1 MNNHRKTVCTLAGIL
16 AGIIIVHPYVMLVN
30 RLTGPGPLTSQPQS
44 FGDVGFPGIIAPNML
59 PMTIAFAFFGGICGL
74 LLGLL
79 IERNRRVL
87 HFRYQAQLHTNL
99 TAALHQLLDVVSH
112 YILNGSM
119 VISSHA
125 RRLEKKTA
133 REDLP
138 HLAAIIKQ
146 AEHNEAVLKLLKE
159 SDFLQQIDPTDA
171 TYEKLI
177 ELNRKIEAQLKHSP
191 GEV

>member
-1 MNNHRKTVCTLAGIL
+1 MGSPRKTGCILTGIL
-16 AGIIIVHPYVMLVN
+16 AGVIIVHPYVMLVN
-30 RLTGPGPLTSQPQS
+30 RLTGPGPLTGQPQN

-87 HFRYQAQLHTNL
+87 HYRYQAELHTNL

-125 RRLEKKTA
+125 RRLEKKTT
-133 REDLP
+133 RKNLP
-138 HLAAIIKQ
+138 HLAAIIRQ
-146 AEHNEAVLKLLKE
+146 SEHNEAVLKLLKG

-177 ELNRKIEAQLKHSP
+177 ELNQKIEAQLKHAP
-191 GEV
+191 GGI

>member
-1 MNNHRKTVCTLAGIL
+1 MGSPRKTGCTLAGIL

-30 RLTGPGPLTSQPQS
+30 RLTGPGPLISQPQN
-44 FGDVGFPGIIAPNML
+44 FGDVGFLAIIAPNML

-87 HFRYQAQLHTNL
+87 HYRYQAELHTNL

-119 VISSHA
+119 VISSHS

-138 HLAAIIKQ
+138 RLAAIIKQ
-146 AEHNEAVLKLLKE
+146 AEQNEAVLKLLKE

-177 ELNRKIEAQLKHSP
+177 ELNRKIEAQLKNAP
-191 GEV
+191 GGI